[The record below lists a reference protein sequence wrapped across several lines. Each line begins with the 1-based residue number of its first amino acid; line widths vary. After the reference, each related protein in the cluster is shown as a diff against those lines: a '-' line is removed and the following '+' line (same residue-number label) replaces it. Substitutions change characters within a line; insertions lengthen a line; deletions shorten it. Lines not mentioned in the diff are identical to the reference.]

1 MAIKLKTTKTYTP
14 EMETRMGVN
23 MTNGDYYGVVDR
35 VEYDKSSQ
43 ECYFA
48 VEIYGTKDS
57 RDAEGLV
64 VDRINFSFSDTDF
77 EIQIGTDGLSI
88 SKAYSLALE
97 TMTDWESDE

>member
-1 MAIKLKTTKTYTP
+1 MAIKLKTAKTYTP
-14 EMETRMGVN
+14 EMEARMGVN

-43 ECYFA
+43 ECYFS
-48 VEIYGTKDS
+48 VEIYGTKES
-57 RDAEGLV
+57 RGTEGLV
-64 VDRINFSFSDTDF
+64 VDRNNFSFSGTAF

-88 SKAYSLALE
+88 SKAYLIALE